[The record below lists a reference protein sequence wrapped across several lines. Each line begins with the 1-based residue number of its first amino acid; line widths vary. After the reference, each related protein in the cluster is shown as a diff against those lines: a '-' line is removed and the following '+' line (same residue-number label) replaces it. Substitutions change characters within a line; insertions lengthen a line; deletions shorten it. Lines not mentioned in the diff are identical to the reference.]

1 MRGIEAMAEADRKF
15 DFEEREIVLRADF
28 EELDS
33 DDRLWTSLRFIL
45 NGPRPPREGEWVYL
59 MDHEGRGC
67 LGQVDS
73 IRGWMARV
81 KLDRDSWRGDQPIA

>member
-1 MRGIEAMAEADRKF
+1 MAEGDPRL

-28 EELDS
+28 GDLDS
-33 DDRLWTSLRFIL
+33 NGRLWASLRFIL
-45 NGPRPPREGEWVYL
+45 KGPRPPREGEWVYL

-67 LGQVDS
+67 LGRVDS

-81 KLDRDSWRGDQPIA
+81 KLDRDSWSGDQPLA

>member
-1 MRGIEAMAEADRKF
+1 MAEGDRRL

-28 EELDS
+28 AELDS
-33 DDRLWTSLRFIL
+33 GDRLWASLRFIL
-45 NGPRPPREGEWVYL
+45 KGPRPPREGEWVYL

-67 LGQVDS
+67 LGRVDS

-81 KLDRDSWRGDQPIA
+81 KLDRDSWSGDQPLA